1 MNRIMT
7 FLLFFSPEKMIYSH
21 HLMYA
26 WIGQNRALYINIH
39 SKINANIC
47 KQKKYRYKLNIILLF
62 SIGIREEEKKL
73 KEIFNHVF

>member
-47 KQKKYRYKLNIILLF
+47 KQKKI
-62 SIGIREEEKKL
+62 
-73 KEIFNHVF
+73 